1 MGCTSAELVVGA
13 VTAEVVTLAEH
24 SAVYLLW
31 VFSFLALT
39 RSTDTFSIVAA
50 DARPIILAAVRV
62 QIVCQ
67 KLILAALT

>member
-13 VTAEVVTLAEH
+13 VTAEVVTLAEL

-39 RSTDTFSIVAA
+39 CSTDAFSIVAA
-50 DARPIILAAVRV
+50 DVRPVIHAAVRV

-67 KLILAALT
+67 ELILAALT